1 MIAENI
7 KNILDRIERVCNRC
21 GRSSTEIKL
30 IGVTKTVPEETI
42 IEAYNAGLKVFGE
55 NKAQEL
61 KDKADNL
68 ADYSDIE
75 WHFIG
80 HLQTNKVKYVIDK
93 AEYIHSVDS
102 LKLAEEIEKRAQKIS
117 KIQNVLLEIKT
128 SEEVSKFGLTD
139 TDEIYRLAE
148 FCKKSANLKLTGLMT
163 IAPFTDDKKIVRNAF
178 INLKKLKEKL
188 TSDGFEMTELSM
200 GMTSDFEI
208 AIEEGATMV
217 RIGTAI
223 FGERSK

>member
-1 MIAENI
+1 MIADNI
-7 KNILDRIERVCNRC
+7 KNILDKIDKACSRC

-30 IGVTKTVPEETI
+30 IGVSKTVSTERI
-42 IEAYNAGLKVFGE
+42 LEAYRAGLKVFGE

-61 KDKADNL
+61 KQKAETL
-68 ADYSDIE
+68 SDYQDIE

-102 LKLAEEIEKRAQKIS
+102 LKLAEEIEKRAEKIS
-117 KIQNVLLEIKT
+117 KIQKVLLEIKT

-139 TDEIYRLAE
+139 IEEIYRVAE
-148 FCKKSANLKLTGLMT
+148 FCKNSANLKLMGLMT
-163 IAPFTDDKKIVRNAF
+163 IAPFVDDENIVRNAF
-178 INLKKLKEKL
+178 INLRNLKDKLKQ
-188 TSDGFEMTELSM
+188 DGFEMTELSM
-200 GMTSDFEI
+200 GMTGDFEI
-208 AIEEGATMV
+208 AIEEGATMI

-223 FGERSK
+223 FGERGN